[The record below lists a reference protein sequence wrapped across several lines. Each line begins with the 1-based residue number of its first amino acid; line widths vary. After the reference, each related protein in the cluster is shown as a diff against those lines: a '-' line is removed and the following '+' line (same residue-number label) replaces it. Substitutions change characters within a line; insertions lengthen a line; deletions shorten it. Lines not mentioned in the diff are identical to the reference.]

1 MKKCILINS
10 PIFWDAAAEGEN
22 YLSPLGLGYI
32 ATYVEKAGIQVEIL
46 DAVKQRKSVED
57 IVKYIEEK
65 QPDYVGINIFTQN
78 YKLVK
83 DICEQTKVKCEWFI
97 GGPVV
102 GSIYEEIVKWNLKNR
117 MNIIIGDG
125 EYIIPTIILDNKKVE
140 PIKKNENIKVFRVDA
155 ESEFF
160 PRDISDIVLNRKFFH
175 DEIIKNHYGERE
187 IAMVTSRGCIYN
199 CAFCGGARS
208 VNRGIP
214 VRIRSE
220 QSIVNEINDI
230 LKMYPEVKSI
240 RVLDDLFLSNKQRI
254 KQAIHVFSEYPQLS
268 WRGMAHVLSLKP
280 NLDDIEKLK
289 GANCRELFMGIESGS
304 ESMRKKINKVGSTG
318 DVIEVA
324 QKILQEG
331 IDLKGYFIYGF
342 PQETEYDFQQTYEL
356 ARKISNIS
364 QTTEGNFR
372 TSVFQFRPYHGTKL
386 YNDIVSEKGIVHEC
400 EFNDIISKFKG
411 RNQFNFDFGNYSEV
425 SDEILNQYIIKTQ
438 EIGEGNA

>member
-83 DICEQTKVKCEWFI
+83 AICEQTKVKCEWFI
-97 GGPVV
+97 GGLVV

-140 PIKKNENIKVFRVDA
+140 PIKKIENIKVFRVNA

-187 IAMVTSRGCIYN
+187 IAMVTSRLTQKRSLTIFFDGFTWLVQIVMFLTLGLLVNLDELLQPDVLMLGCLVG
-199 CAFCGGARS
+199 AFMMFIARPVTVFACMAPFRKFTTKARLYVSWVGLRGAVPIIFATYPLLAGTEGARLLFNVVFLVTILSLLVQGTTVSWMANLLGLGYAEKSPAFGVDVHEDIPSIFTEVLVNESMLQGGATLK
-208 VNRGIP
+208 
-214 VRIRSE
+214 
-220 QSIVNEINDI
+220 EIN
-230 LKMYPEVKSI
+230 LPENTLVMMVY
-240 RVLDDLFLSNKQRI
+240 RDGDYFV
-254 KQAIHVFSEYPQLS
+254 PQ
-268 WRGMAHVLSLKP
+268 G
-280 NLDDIEKLK
+280 NT
-289 GANCRELFMGIESGS
+289 EL
-304 ESMRKKINKVGSTG
+304 KVGDKLLVISDRGEELESTYKDMG
-318 DVIEVA
+318 VDEV
-324 QKILQEG
+324 
-331 IDLKGYFIYGF
+331 LK
-342 PQETEYDFQQTYEL
+342 L
-356 ARKISNIS
+356 
-364 QTTEGNFR
+364 
-372 TSVFQFRPYHGTKL
+372 
-386 YNDIVSEKGIVHEC
+386 
-400 EFNDIISKFKG
+400 
-411 RNQFNFDFGNYSEV
+411 
-425 SDEILNQYIIKTQ
+425 
-438 EIGEGNA
+438 

>member
-83 DICEQTKVKCEWFI
+83 AICEQTKVKCEWFI

-160 PRDISDIVLNRKFFH
+160 PRDISDIVLN
-175 DEIIKNHYGERE
+175 E
-187 IAMVTSRGCIYN
+187 
-199 CAFCGGARS
+199 
-208 VNRGIP
+208 
-214 VRIRSE
+214 
-220 QSIVNEINDI
+220 
-230 LKMYPEVKSI
+230 
-240 RVLDDLFLSNKQRI
+240 
-254 KQAIHVFSEYPQLS
+254 
-268 WRGMAHVLSLKP
+268 KP
-280 NLDDIEKLK
+280 NPPAML
-289 GANCRELFMGIESGS
+289 G
-304 ESMRKKINKVGSTG
+304 
-318 DVIEVA
+318 
-324 QKILQEG
+324 
-331 IDLKGYFIYGF
+331 
-342 PQETEYDFQQTYEL
+342 
-356 ARKISNIS
+356 
-364 QTTEGNFR
+364 
-372 TSVFQFRPYHGTKL
+372 
-386 YNDIVSEKGIVHEC
+386 
-400 EFNDIISKFKG
+400 
-411 RNQFNFDFGNYSEV
+411 
-425 SDEILNQYIIKTQ
+425 
-438 EIGEGNA
+438 